1 MSAATPLSPA
11 HPSASAPTALAEA
24 YERLRA
30 AWDSEGG
37 LDYGRRVEYIDRL
50 REAIQRWEEP
60 LAGAVSADFGHRS
73 RHETAVAEI
82 FPALGTAK
90 YVRKHLRGWM
100 RGEKRSTSFVFAPAS
115 NRILVQPL
123 GVVGIIAPW
132 NYPIQLALVPLIYAI
147 AAGNRVL
154 IKPSELTPNT
164 SDALARMIGEVF
176 PADIVSVVEGGPEL
190 GIAFTK
196 LPFDHIF
203 FTGSTSV
210 GRHVMRA
217 AAENLVP
224 VTLELGGKS
233 PTIIHADYPM
243 DKAVDRIVFGKLLNA
258 GQTCIAPD
266 YVLCPEGQVEAF
278 ENAFCA
284 AVARYY
290 PTLATNPDYT
300 SIAADRH
307 YQRLSRL
314 RDDAAARGARIVEV
328 NPGSEVLATEARKLA
343 PTLLFNVPDGAE
355 ILEEEI
361 FGPLLPVVAYRT
373 LDDAIAYVNARPRPL
388 ALYYFDH
395 DSARIDKV
403 LSRTTSGGAAIN
415 DTLLHVA
422 QEDLPFGGVGP
433 SGLGSYHGPEGFKT
447 FSHQK
452 GVFDQARL
460 NTTGL
465 LTPPYGKFM
474 NRMLNFLVGKA
485 NRG

>member
-1 MSAATPLSPA
+1 MSAANPLEPSPNPIA
-11 HPSASAPTALAEA
+11 PAPSLADA
-24 YERLRA
+24 YARLRA

-37 LDYGRRVEYIDRL
+37 LEYARRVEYLDRL
-50 REAIQRWEEP
+50 KEAILRWEEP

-73 RHETAVAEI
+73 RHETAVAEL
-82 FPALGTAK
+82 FPTIGAVK

-100 RGEKRSTSFVFAPAS
+100 RGEKRSTSVVFAPAS
-115 NRILVQPL
+115 NRIVVQPL

-132 NYPIQLALVPLIYAI
+132 NYPIQLAMIPIIYAI

-154 IKPSELTPNT
+154 LKPSELTPHT
-164 SDALARMIGEVF
+164 SDAIARMLAEVF
-176 PADIVSVVEGGPEL
+176 PSDIVAVVQGGPEV
-190 GIAFTK
+190 GVAFTK

-203 FTGSTSV
+203 FTGSTQV

-233 PTIIHADYPM
+233 PVILHRDYPIE
-243 DKAVDRIVFGKLLNA
+243 KAADRIAFGKLLNA
-258 GQTCIAPD
+258 GQTCTAPD
-266 YVLCPEGQVEAF
+266 YVLCPEDQIERF
-278 ENAFCA
+278 ENAFRD
-284 AVARYY
+284 AVTRYY
-290 PTLATNPDYT
+290 PSLADNPDYT

-307 YQRLSRL
+307 YQRLVRL
-314 RDDAAARGARIVEV
+314 RDEARDRGARVVEI
-328 NPGSEVLATEARKLA
+328 NPRGEELPAEKRKLA
-343 PTLLFNVPDGAE
+343 PTLLFNVPTDTA
-355 ILEEEI
+355 ILEDEI
-361 FGPLLPVVAYRT
+361 FGPLLPVVPYT
-373 LDDAIAYVNARPRPL
+373 HLDEAIAWVNARPRPL

-395 DSARIDKV
+395 DDARIERV
-403 LSRTTSGGAAIN
+403 MTRTTSGGACIN

-452 GVFDQARL
+452 GVFEQARL

-474 NRMLNFLVGKA
+474 NRMLNFLIGKA
-485 NRG
+485 RRG